1 MIPLSEDQVRAVA
14 WAVSRPDKRASVLQD
29 LADMKTA
36 LILDDEVMASHAKW
50 AELRRVARAALE
62 HNIRV
67 YEAALAGGFEA

>member
-1 MIPLSEDQVRAVA
+1 MIPLTEDQVRVLA
-14 WAVSRPDKRASVLQD
+14 WAASRPDKRPSVLQQ

-36 LILDDEVMASHAKW
+36 LIRDDELMASHAKW